1 MESTGAAYLIFRLG
15 DEDYSLPVSVVNS
28 VIRYE
33 ESTPVPRSP
42 SSVMG
47 VINMRGRVIPVV
59 DLRLRFTGERFIPGA
74 MSRIVV
80 AEGTRGP
87 VGIACDVASE
97 VTLLTE
103 TDIRPVP
110 EGVLGVEAA
119 RAFIGVVERDGS
131 LVIVLDLDE
140 AVGRTDMAGVSA
152 LSYEEGVPGE

>member
-15 DEDYSLPVSVVNS
+15 DEEYSLPVSVVNS

-42 SSVMG
+42 NSVMG
-47 VINMRGRVIPVV
+47 VINLRGRVIPVV
-59 DLRLRFTGERFIPGA
+59 DLRFRFSGERFNPSV

-80 AEGTRGP
+80 AEGGRGP
-87 VGIACDVASE
+87 VGIACDFASE
-97 VTLLTE
+97 VALLTE
-103 TDIRPVP
+103 SDIRPVP

-119 RAFIGVVERDGS
+119 RAFVGVVEREGG

-140 AVGRTDMAGVSA
+140 AVGRSEMAGVSG